1 MTVIVCPNDVV
12 DQWRD
17 RIIEAFRNSM
27 VTTGKE
33 AFNVKRD
40 ESRYQYLIVN
50 YDKFSQDYS
59 DNVILTLVQQKIDFL
74 VLDEIHFVKQRDE
87 GNESQRRRRV
97 AGLRTSIR
105 EKNSNIKVL
114 ACQQLQS

>member
-1 MTVIVCPNDVV
+1 MQLFVAHKISTNSYFGYFSRTGSGKTLSAILASRLIDSKMTVIVCPNDVV

-40 ESRYQYLIVN
+40 ESRY
-50 YDKFSQDYS
+50 
-59 DNVILTLVQQKIDFL
+59 
-74 VLDEIHFVKQRDE
+74 
-87 GNESQRRRRV
+87 
-97 AGLRTSIR
+97 
-105 EKNSNIKVL
+105 
-114 ACQQLQS
+114 